1 MNQHH
6 MTWRVVYSLGEF
18 AFFYM
23 FYTKLNKHVR
33 KISTRKTGEKRGKH
47 LNNQFLAV
55 PNGFLSVLV
64 NPQTLKELKE
74 AEVT

>member
-1 MNQHH
+1 

-18 AFFYM
+18 DFL

-33 KISTRKTGEKRGKH
+33 KISTRKTGKKRGKH

-55 PNGFLSVLV
+55 PNGLLSVLV
-64 NPQTLKELKE
+64 NPKH
-74 AEVT
+74 